1 MDYAYSI
8 LIVLDLIVA
17 IILAAFILMQQGK
30 GASMGASFGAGASN
44 TLFGSVGSANFFVK
58 STWILATVFAVL
70 TISLGY
76 ITTHRSKLSS
86 DDFSVIVA
94 EDKKS
99 ASADENKA
107 DTEKKSLTEKA
118 GEAVDKAAEQ
128 AKAAYEDGKQTVG
141 KAAEQAKAAYE
152 DGKQAVGKAA
162 EQAKAA
168 YEDGKQAVGNATEQA
183 KAAYEDGKQAVSDAA
198 DSVQNKV
205 SEAVDQVNDK
215 VAEVNKAVG
224 ENVEAAKASLNNAAD
239 DVKKVVT
246 PDSAESVD
254 KKETNT
260 TETEK

>member
-58 STWILATVFAVL
+58 STWILATVFAIL

-118 GEAVDKAAEQ
+118 GEAVDKAA
-128 AKAAYEDGKQTVG
+128 
-141 KAAEQAKAAYE
+141 
-152 DGKQAVGKAA
+152 
-162 EQAKAA
+162 
-168 YEDGKQAVGNATEQA
+168 EQA

>member
-141 KAAEQAKAAYE
+141 N
-152 DGKQAVGKAA
+152 AA

>member
-118 GEAVDKAAEQ
+118 GEAVDN
-128 AKAAYEDGKQTVG
+128 
-141 KAAEQAKAAYE
+141 
-152 DGKQAVGKAA
+152 AA

-168 YEDGKQAVGNATEQA
+168 YEDGKQAVGNAAEQA
-183 KAAYEDGKQAVSDAA
+183 KAAYEDGKQTVSDAA

>member
-58 STWILATVFAVL
+58 STWILATVFAAL

-118 GEAVDKAAEQ
+118 GEAVDKAA
-128 AKAAYEDGKQTVG
+128 
-141 KAAEQAKAAYE
+141 
-152 DGKQAVGKAA
+152 
-162 EQAKAA
+162 
-168 YEDGKQAVGNATEQA
+168 EQA

>member
-118 GEAVDKAAEQ
+118 GEAVDNAA
-128 AKAAYEDGKQTVG
+128 
-141 KAAEQAKAAYE
+141 
-152 DGKQAVGKAA
+152 
-162 EQAKAA
+162 
-168 YEDGKQAVGNATEQA
+168 EQA

>member
-128 AKAAYEDGKQTVG
+128 AKAAYEDGKQ
-141 KAAEQAKAAYE
+141 AA
-152 DGKQAVGKAA
+152 GNAA

-183 KAAYEDGKQAVSDAA
+183 KAVYEDGKQAVSDAA

-215 VAEVNKAVG
+215 VAEVNKTVG

>member
-128 AKAAYEDGKQTVG
+128 AKAAYEDGKQ
-141 KAAEQAKAAYE
+141 AA
-152 DGKQAVGKAA
+152 GNAA

-183 KAAYEDGKQAVSDAA
+183 KAVYEDGKQAVSDAA

>member
-128 AKAAYEDGKQTVG
+128 AKAAYEDGKQ
-141 KAAEQAKAAYE
+141 
-152 DGKQAVGKAA
+152 
-162 EQAKAA
+162 
-168 YEDGKQAVGNATEQA
+168 AVGNATEQA

-215 VAEVNKAVG
+215 VAEANKAVG

>member
-58 STWILATVFAVL
+58 STWILATVFAIL

-118 GEAVDKAAEQ
+118 GEAVDN
-128 AKAAYEDGKQTVG
+128 
-141 KAAEQAKAAYE
+141 
-152 DGKQAVGKAA
+152 AA

-168 YEDGKQAVGNATEQA
+168 YEDGKQAVGNAAEQA
-183 KAAYEDGKQAVSDAA
+183 KAAYEDGKQTVSDAA

>member
-128 AKAAYEDGKQTVG
+128 AKAAYEDGKQ
-141 KAAEQAKAAYE
+141 
-152 DGKQAVGKAA
+152 
-162 EQAKAA
+162 
-168 YEDGKQAVGNATEQA
+168 AVGNATEQA

>member
-128 AKAAYEDGKQTVG
+128 AKAAYEDGKQ
-141 KAAEQAKAAYE
+141 
-152 DGKQAVGKAA
+152 
-162 EQAKAA
+162 
-168 YEDGKQAVGNATEQA
+168 AVGNAAEQA

>member
-128 AKAAYEDGKQTVG
+128 AKAAYEDGKQ
-141 KAAEQAKAAYE
+141 
-152 DGKQAVGKAA
+152 AVGNAA

-168 YEDGKQAVGNATEQA
+168 YEDGKQAVGNAAEQA
-183 KAAYEDGKQAVSDAA
+183 KAAYEDGKQTVSDAA

-205 SEAVDQVNDK
+205 SEAADQVNDK

>member
-128 AKAAYEDGKQTVG
+128 AKAAYEDGKQ
-141 KAAEQAKAAYE
+141 
-152 DGKQAVGKAA
+152 
-162 EQAKAA
+162 
-168 YEDGKQAVGNATEQA
+168 
-183 KAAYEDGKQAVSDAA
+183 AVSDAA

-215 VAEVNKAVG
+215 VAEANKAVG